1 MRSLSCF
8 IQLDL
13 LAKSGSIHR
22 LYCRNSHFIKIKINM
37 GVLEKRGSC
46 LWLLMS
52 PEGVLINICC
62 FSAK

>member
-22 LYCRNSHFIKIKINM
+22 LYCRNSHFINKNKYGCIRKA
-37 GVLEKRGSC
+37 
-46 LWLLMS
+46 WLVS
-52 PEGVLINICC
+52 VVVNVTRR
-62 FSAK
+62 SAY